1 MDRISLVDH
10 TVATDGIP
18 SVQQEAAEKEG
29 QEENQTRRREV
40 TVPLTH
46 EQSKEPAT
54 QSEMSGIQQTHQFH
68 STGFSW
74 G

>member
-1 MDRISLVDH
+1 MDRTSLADH
-10 TVATDGIP
+10 TVAAVGIP

-29 QEENQTRRREV
+29 QEENQTRGREV
-40 TVPLTH
+40 TAPSAH

-54 QSEMSGIQQTHQFH
+54 QSEMNSVQQTRQFH